1 LETGLEESAKK
12 ARSGAVGSCHK
23 APAGASAAGLRNSVK
38 SEQNS
43 IRRGPIEADKVRAD
57 PVPFASES
65 ARRAMSGGITT
76 SNATISPVSF
86 NLMRDRRWRQC
97 MFFGHRPPSSLVLR
111 WPTMTND
118 SDKRDPDGMP
128 HAKASR
134 QDSRQQRLKLAL
146 RDNLKRRKS
155 QARQR
160 GKIADAPSNDHE
172 RALDDESERG
182 G

>member
-1 LETGLEESAKK
+1 
-12 ARSGAVGSCHK
+12 
-23 APAGASAAGLRNSVK
+23 
-38 SEQNS
+38 
-43 IRRGPIEADKVRAD
+43 
-57 PVPFASES
+57 
-65 ARRAMSGGITT
+65 
-76 SNATISPVSF
+76 
-86 NLMRDRRWRQC
+86 

-111 WPTMTND
+111 WPTMTDD
-118 SDKRDPDGMP
+118 SDKRDADGVP

-160 GKIADAPSNDHE
+160 GKMADAPSNDHE
-172 RALDDESERG
+172 RALDDDTGSERG